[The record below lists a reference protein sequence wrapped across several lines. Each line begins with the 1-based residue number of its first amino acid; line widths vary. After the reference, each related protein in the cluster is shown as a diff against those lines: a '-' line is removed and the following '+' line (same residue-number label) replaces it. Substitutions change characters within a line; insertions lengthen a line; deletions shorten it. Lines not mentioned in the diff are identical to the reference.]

1 MLGDGMYSVFLLD
14 PGDHLDQV
22 NRICWALL
30 ESNQAHKDKP
40 GHQAT
45 VLPQVVGYYLTDTEA
60 KALVSDLNRIGAS
73 AVTFEHAAANALAS
87 RHSIVLEDVG
97 LNRMAVLKAV
107 RAVSGLDLGATKA
120 LLDAL
125 PAIVATSLQPRQ
137 AADAA
142 LELQACGAQVS
153 VTGVDELRASLTAD
167 STPAP
172 PPARSQASGPSFCT
186 HCGTAATPGANFC
199 GSCGTALA
207 ADGAGVTHEEMSAGW
222 KLARE
227 GRWAEAR
234 ETLQREATAGSGEST
249 ILLVV
254 DCQERGD
261 FEGAQMW
268 LDRAFDLGLRK
279 FDRSL
284 VEREPDPN
292 AIDRYW
298 KYGPARSREYIY
310 EPHLVL
316 GDSARSIGL
325 ISTAQHWYLHAMAQG
340 SAEAFDLLADT
351 HRDLGHEDEAA
362 FWDYE
367 ARCANGDLDVVLER
381 IDAAQSVH
389 DYGQA
394 KQWIERSL
402 FMGNS
407 HVAAQLIDND
417 DRQLRHREATAPAKD
432 NRLAKDI
439 EAIFVDPALAN
450 LMLRGFG
457 VTSGVNKDEVVSTY
471 LVSPKLAD
479 YPTAEEHLV
488 VTKERMGLFRK
499 GGFMRDEI
507 ALAFAKDA
515 VIDIGLGDS
524 NHYEMA
530 GFVGRGTDYL
540 TVTISIENGTTYTRH
555 MFLGHSEAQ
564 INERLRDIKG
574 FIDALVANG
583 WPVSEGPG
591 YRSEGGYQRTFS
603 YGFGVW
609 F

>member
-1 MLGDGMYSVFLLD
+1 MLGEGMYSVFLVE
-14 PGDHLDQV
+14 PGEQLDQV
-22 NRICWALL
+22 DRICWALL
-30 ESNQAHKDKP
+30 DSDQAHKDKP
-40 GHQAT
+40 GQQAT
-45 VLPQVVGYYLTDTEA
+45 VLPQRVGYYLTDAEA

-73 AVTFEHAAANALAS
+73 AVTLEHAAANALAS
-87 RHSIVLEDVG
+87 RHAIVLEDAG
-97 LNRMAVLKAV
+97 PNRMAVLKAV
-107 RAVSGLDLGATKA
+107 RSVSGLDLGQTKA

-125 PAIVATSLQPRQ
+125 PATVATNLEPRQ
-137 AADAA
+137 AANAA
-142 LELQACGAQVS
+142 LELQACGARVS
-153 VTGVDELRASLTAD
+153 VTGVEELRASLTPD
-167 STPAP
+167 STPAQS
-172 PPARSQASGPSFCT
+172 PATDQSFCT
-186 HCGTAATPGANFC
+186 HCGTPATSGANLC
-199 GSCGTALA
+199 GSCGTAL
-207 ADGAGVTHEEMSAGW
+207 GGVSVHDDLEGMSAGW
-222 KLARE
+222 RLARE
-227 GRWAEAR
+227 GRWIQAR
-234 ETLQREATAGSGEST
+234 ETLQQEAAGGSGESA

-254 DCQERGD
+254 ESQERGD
-261 FEGAQMW
+261 FAGAQTW

-284 VEREPDPN
+284 VEREPDLN

-298 KYGPARSREYIY
+298 KYGPSRSRGYIF

-325 ISTAQHWYLHAMAQG
+325 TSTAQHWYMHAMAQG

-351 HRDLGHEDEAA
+351 HRELGHEEEAA

-367 ARCANGDLDVVLER
+367 ARCAHGDLEIVLER
-381 IDAAQSVH
+381 IQAAQSVH

-394 KQWIERSL
+394 KQWIERSH
-402 FMGNS
+402 FMGNP
-407 HVAAQLIDND
+407 HVAAQLIDNE
-417 DRQLRHREATAPAKD
+417 DRRVRHREATAPAKE
-432 NRLAKDI
+432 NQLAQDI
-439 EAIFVDPALAN
+439 EAIFIDPALVN

-479 YPTAEEHLV
+479 YPTAEEYLV
-488 VTKERMGLFRK
+488 VTKERVGLFRK
-499 GGFMRDEI
+499 GGFMREEV

-524 NHYEMA
+524 NHYEMS

-540 TVTISIENGTTYTRH
+540 TLTLSLTNGSSFTRH
-555 MFLGHSEAQ
+555 MFLGHSESQ

-574 FIDALVANG
+574 FIDALVAND
-583 WPVSEGPG
+583 WPISEGPG

>member
-1 MLGDGMYSVFLLD
+1 MLGEGMYSVFLVE
-14 PGDHLDQV
+14 PGEQLDQV
-22 NRICWALL
+22 DRICWALFD
-30 ESNQAHKDKP
+30 SDQAHKDRP
-40 GHQAT
+40 GQQAT
-45 VLPQVVGYYLTDTEA
+45 VLPQRVGYYLTDAEA

-73 AVTFEHAAANALAS
+73 AVTLEHAAANALAS
-87 RHSIVLEDVG
+87 RHAIVLEDAG
-97 LNRMAVLKAV
+97 PNRMAVLKAV
-107 RAVSGLDLGATKA
+107 RSVSGLDLGQTKA

-125 PAIVATSLQPRQ
+125 PATVATNLEPRQ
-137 AADAA
+137 AANAA
-142 LELQACGAQVS
+142 LELQACGARVS
-153 VTGVDELRASLTAD
+153 VTGVEELRASLTPD
-167 STPAP
+167 STPAQS
-172 PPARSQASGPSFCT
+172 PATGQSFCT
-186 HCGTAATPGANFC
+186 HCGTPATSGANFC
-199 GSCGTALA
+199 GSCGTAL
-207 ADGAGVTHEEMSAGW
+207 GGVSVHDDLEGMSAGW
-222 KLARE
+222 RLARE
-227 GRWAEAR
+227 GRWIQAR
-234 ETLQREATAGSGEST
+234 ETLQQEAAGGSGESA

-254 DCQERGD
+254 DSQERGD
-261 FEGAQMW
+261 FAGAQTW

-284 VEREPDPN
+284 VEREPDLN

-325 ISTAQHWYLHAMAQG
+325 TSTAQHWYMHAMAQG
-340 SAEAFDLLADT
+340 SAEAFDLLAET
-351 HRDLGHEDEAA
+351 HRELGHEEEAA

-367 ARCANGDLDVVLER
+367 ARCAHGDLEIVLER
-381 IDAAQSVH
+381 IQAAQSVH

-402 FMGNS
+402 FMGNPQ
-407 HVAAQLIDND
+407 VAAQLIDND
-417 DRQLRHREATAPAKD
+417 DRQVRHREATSPARD
-432 NRLAKDI
+432 NRLAQDI
-439 EAIFVDPALAN
+439 EAIFIDPALVN

-479 YPTAEEHLV
+479 YPTAEEYLV
-488 VTKERMGLFRK
+488 VTKERVGLFRK
-499 GGFMRDEI
+499 GGFMREEV

-524 NHYEMA
+524 NHYEMS

-540 TVTISIENGTTYTRH
+540 TLTLSLANGSSYTRH

-564 INERLRDIKG
+564 INERLRDIKV
-574 FIDALVANG
+574 FIDALLAND
-583 WPVSEGPG
+583 WPISEGPG

>member
-1 MLGDGMYSVFLLD
+1 MLGEGTFSVFVID
-14 PGDHLDQV
+14 PGAQLDAV
-22 NRICWALL
+22 DRICWDLID
-30 ESNQAHKDKP
+30 SDQANRDRP

-45 VLPQVVGYYLTDTEA
+45 VLPQRVAYYLSDPEA
-60 KALVSDLNRIGAS
+60 KKLISDLTRVGAR
-73 AVTFEHAAANALAS
+73 AVAMDHGKANALAS
-87 RHSIVLEDVG
+87 RHSVVLEDAG
-97 LNRMAVLKAV
+97 SNRMAVLKSV
-107 RAVSGLDLGATKA
+107 RSISGLDLGQAKA

-125 PAIVATSLQPRQ
+125 PATVATDLDPRP
-137 AADAA
+137 AANAA
-142 LELQACGAQVS
+142 LELQASGARVS
-153 VTGVDELRASLTAD
+153 VTGAEELRAALSPDAPPAQSNAARNAFCTNCG
-167 STPAP
+167 TPA
-172 PPARSQASGPSFCT
+172 AS
-186 HCGTAATPGANFC
+186 GANFC
-199 GSCGTALA
+199 GSCGSALA
-207 ADGAGVTHEEMSAGW
+207 AAAAGGADEELSRGW
-222 KLARE
+222 QLARD
-227 GRWAEAR
+227 GRWSEAR
-234 ETLQREATAGSGEST
+234 EALRHEAQGGSGESA

-254 DCQERGD
+254 DSQERGD
-261 FEGAQMW
+261 FPEAQTW

-284 VEREPDPN
+284 VEREPDLN

-298 KYGPARSREYIY
+298 KHGPASSRGYIY

-325 ISTAQHWYLHAMAQG
+325 TSTAQHWYLHAMAQG
-340 SAEAFDLLADT
+340 SSEAFDLLADL
-351 HRDLGHEDEAA
+351 HRELGHEQEAA

-367 ARCANGDLDVVLER
+367 ARCAHGDLGAVLER

-389 DYGQA
+389 DYSQA
-394 KQWIERSL
+394 KQWIERSH
-402 FMGNS
+402 FMGNP
-407 HVAAQLIDND
+407 HVTEQLIDNEE
-417 DRQLRHREATAPAKD
+417 RRVRHREAMAPAKE
-432 NRLAKDI
+432 NQLAQDI
-439 EAIFVDPALAN
+439 ETIFTDPALAA
-450 LMLRGFG
+450 LMIRGFG
-457 VTSGVNKDEVVSTY
+457 VTSGVNKDEVLSFY

-479 YPTAEEHLV
+479 YPTAEEYLV
-488 VTKERMGLFRK
+488 VTKERLGLFRK
-499 GGFMRDEI
+499 GGFMRDEV
-507 ALAFAKDA
+507 ALAFSKDE

-540 TVTISIENGTTYTRH
+540 TLTLGVADGSTYTRH

-574 FIDALVANG
+574 FIDALVSND

>member
-1 MLGDGMYSVFLLD
+1 MLGEGMYSVFLVE
-14 PGDHLDQV
+14 PGEQLDQV
-22 NRICWALL
+22 DRICWALFD
-30 ESNQAHKDKP
+30 SDQAHKDRP
-40 GHQAT
+40 GQQAT
-45 VLPQVVGYYLTDTEA
+45 VLPQRVGYYLTDAEA

-73 AVTFEHAAANALAS
+73 AVTLEHAAANALAS
-87 RHSIVLEDVG
+87 RHAIVLEDAG
-97 LNRMAVLKAV
+97 PNRMAVLKAV
-107 RAVSGLDLGATKA
+107 RSVSGLDLGQTKA

-125 PAIVATSLQPRQ
+125 PATVATNLEPRQ
-137 AADAA
+137 AANAA
-142 LELQACGAQVS
+142 LELQACGARVS
-153 VTGVDELRASLTAD
+153 VTGVEELRASLTPD
-167 STPAP
+167 STPAQS
-172 PPARSQASGPSFCT
+172 PATGQSFCT
-186 HCGTAATPGANFC
+186 HCGTPATSGANFC
-199 GSCGTALA
+199 GSCGTAL
-207 ADGAGVTHEEMSAGW
+207 GGVSVHDDLEGMSAGW
-222 KLARE
+222 RLARE
-227 GRWAEAR
+227 GRWIQAR
-234 ETLQREATAGSGEST
+234 ETLQQEAAGGSGESA

-254 DCQERGD
+254 DSQERGD
-261 FEGAQMW
+261 FAGAQTW

-284 VEREPDPN
+284 VEREPDLN

-298 KYGPARSREYIY
+298 RYGPARSREYIY

-325 ISTAQHWYLHAMAQG
+325 TSTAQHWYMHAMAQG
-340 SAEAFDLLADT
+340 SAEAFDLLAET
-351 HRDLGHEDEAA
+351 HRELGHEEEAA

-367 ARCANGDLDVVLER
+367 ARCAHGDLEIVLER
-381 IDAAQSVH
+381 IQAAQSVH

-402 FMGNS
+402 FMGNPQ
-407 HVAAQLIDND
+407 VAAQLIDND
-417 DRQLRHREATAPAKD
+417 DRQVRHREATSPARD
-432 NRLAKDI
+432 NRLAQDI
-439 EAIFVDPALAN
+439 EAIFIDPALVN

-479 YPTAEEHLV
+479 YPTAEEYLV
-488 VTKERMGLFRK
+488 VTKERVGLFRK
-499 GGFMRDEI
+499 GGFMREEV

-524 NHYEMA
+524 NHYEMS

-540 TVTISIENGTTYTRH
+540 TLTLSLANGSSYTRH

-564 INERLRDIKG
+564 INERLRDIKV
-574 FIDALVANG
+574 FIDALLAND
-583 WPVSEGPG
+583 WPISEGPG